1 MLAGAAT
8 IIDGIAYNLY
18 SDTHTAEVTS
28 SGNYSGTIVI
38 PSEVTYDNVKYVVT
52 IIGVSAFYDCASL
65 TSVTI
70 GNSVTIIGERA
81 FYGCT
86 SLTSITIPNSVTDI
100 RNYAFENCS
109 GLTTVTIGNGV
120 KSIHNSS
127 FYNTGWYNNQN
138 DGLLYLDGWLL
149 GFKGSEPIG
158 GISIK
163 EGTRGIAEDAFSGCK
178 GLTSVTIPN
187 SVTIIGWYGFKN
199 CTSLASVTFGNGLSS
214 IGYQAFSGCK
224 GLTSITIPNSVTRIE
239 GYAFENCS
247 GLTTVTIGN
256 SASSFAQGVF
266 TGCYRI
272 HTIYCLN
279 PTPPTCS
286 FSTFSCSTSY
296 VRDQYDVYTYA
307 TLHVP
312 MGSKEVYAS
321 AHEWR
326 YFTKIKED
334 MSAGGKV
341 YYANLTV
348 KQGETGYTRQPMKAD
363 ESYTIY
369 IGSLGGNKVNTVT
382 FNGVDVTDQVANGY
396 YTTPPIKEESELS
409 ISYEVNPSSVAAMS
423 LNDVRVMGYQNEI
436 TVSNIDEPST
446 VTVFGADG
454 KQVAVVPSAL
464 GNVTVPVESD
474 RVYLVKV
481 GTRTFKLAL

>member
-1 MLAGAAT
+1 M
-8 IIDGIAYNLY
+8 
-18 SDTHTAEVTS
+18 
-28 SGNYSGTIVI
+28 
-38 PSEVTYDNVKYVVT
+38 
-52 IIGVSAFYDCASL
+52 
-65 TSVTI
+65 
-70 GNSVTIIGERA
+70 
-81 FYGCT
+81 
-86 SLTSITIPNSVTDI
+86 
-100 RNYAFENCS
+100 
-109 GLTTVTIGNGV
+109 
-120 KSIHNSS
+120 
-127 FYNTGWYNNQN
+127 
-138 DGLLYLDGWLL
+138 
-149 GFKGSEPIG
+149 
-158 GISIK
+158 
-163 EGTRGIAEDAFSGCK
+163 
-178 GLTSVTIPN
+178 
-187 SVTIIGWYGFKN
+187 
-199 CTSLASVTFGNGLSS
+199 
-214 IGYQAFSGCK
+214 
-224 GLTSITIPNSVTRIE
+224 
-239 GYAFENCS
+239 
-247 GLTTVTIGN
+247 
-256 SASSFAQGVF
+256 
-266 TGCYRI
+266 
-272 HTIYCLN
+272 
-279 PTPPTCS
+279 
-286 FSTFSCSTSY
+286 
-296 VRDQYDVYTYA
+296 RDPYDVFTYA

-321 AHEWR
+321 AHDWR

-396 YTTPPIKEESELS
+396 YTTPPSKDESELS
-409 ISYEVNPSSVAAMS
+409 ISYEVNPSSVAALS

-481 GTRTFKLAL
+481 GARTFKLAL